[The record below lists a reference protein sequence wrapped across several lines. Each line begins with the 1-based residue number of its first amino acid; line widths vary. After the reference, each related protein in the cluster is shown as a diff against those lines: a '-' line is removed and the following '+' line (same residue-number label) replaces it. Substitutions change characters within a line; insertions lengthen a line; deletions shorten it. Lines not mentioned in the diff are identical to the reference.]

1 MKVRLIKG
9 TNEYHLRTYDPGA
22 AASGWS
28 HFCVDFRAFS
38 RPENKVLSNIKWY
51 EHGEHTGSD
60 HAQYRKAVDQIS
72 NTTSD
77 YGDGASYLFFD
88 VVSEDF
94 ELTQLIGSTDN
105 LLSPVR
111 FNAVMEWEC
120 RKRSVKF
127 HLQGRQMRTGIT
139 RERLKLLGFGT
150 GYRKDEFA
158 AMQHALTWLRRLKNE
173 SRKRPWKLSDE
184 GIINARWDCACERRG
199 KRCDMLHPR
208 TR

>member
-1 MKVRLIKG
+1 MIKG

-22 AASGWS
+22 AASGWT

-38 RPENKVLSNIKWY
+38 RPDNRVLEHIKWY
-51 EHGEHTGSD
+51 EHGEFTGPD
-60 HAQYRKAVDQIS
+60 HKQYQAAVNQITE
-72 NTTSD
+72 TTSD
-77 YGDGASYLFFD
+77 YGLGISYLFFD

-94 ELTQLIGSTDN
+94 ELTQLIGGSDN

-111 FNAVMEWEC
+111 FNAVLAWEC
-120 RKRSVKF
+120 QKIAVKF
-127 HLQGRQMRTGIT
+127 HTQSRTMRTNVT
-139 RERLKLLGFGT
+139 KERLKLMGFGT

-158 AMQHALTWLRRLKNE
+158 AMQHAVVWLRRLKEE
-173 SRKRPWKLSDE
+173 SRKRPWKLSDA
-184 GIINARWDCACERRG
+184 GITNARWDCACERRG